1 MDLLKQCQKW
11 IEEGKE
17 QRVIEEIEAMPADE
31 RTPELDSELA
41 RAYNCLAEPKDKG
54 LFEKAI
60 SLLKLHEEYFA
71 GDHKWNYRMA
81 YAYYFFGARG
91 SCS

>member
-41 RAYNCLAEPKDKG
+41 RAYRGPQMELQDGICL
-54 LFEKAI
+54 L
-60 SLLKLHEEYFA
+60 
-71 GDHKWNYRMA
+71 
-81 YAYYFFGARG
+81 FFGARG

>member
-31 RTPELDSELA
+31 RTPELDSELVHASQEWISEQYIADASQWGYIDPA
-41 RAYNCLAEPKDKG
+41 RWDGFYTWLTENNLIDGE
-54 LFEKAI
+54 
-60 SLLKLHEEYFA
+60 LLPGTHQNT
-71 GDHKWNYRMA
+71 DQ
-81 YAYYFFGARG
+81 
-91 SCS
+91 